1 MSLTKKFASCRFSLA
16 LAMYAIAAMLIAR
29 ETVVMQS
36 LFLSLTT
43 QPVYGDTD
51 IAPRPD
57 GRPIERYRKVGPFD
71 MNDPEGSR
79 DRNAQ
84 LPASL
89 T

>member
-1 MSLTKKFASCRFSLA
+1 
-16 LAMYAIAAMLIAR
+16 
-29 ETVVMQS
+29 MQS